1 MEAIPAAGL
10 APDDVIAKLEKH
22 KPAGNGKLWG
32 GIYHEYEG
40 DLTKLQNEVWGAY
53 NCSNTLYPQVWPALR
68 KFEAEIVRMTLD
80 MVGASKSCAGLF
92 SSGGTESIMIAVLAY
107 REWGR
112 SKGI

>member
-53 NCSNTLYPQVWPALR
+53 NCSNTC
-68 KFEAEIVRMTLD
+68 TLKC
-80 MVGASKSCAGLF
+80 GPRCASSRRRSC
-92 SSGGTESIMIAVLAY
+92 E
-107 REWGR
+107 
-112 SKGI
+112 